1 MQGVTKG
8 NENIE
13 ALKVIKEE
21 NEELMAKLESTQL
34 PDLENENASLKQQNE
49 DMLIKNSEL
58 RHRVTLCEQDLYK
71 DAL

>member
-21 NEELMAKLESTQL
+21 NEELIAKLNSTRL
-34 PDLENENASLKQQNE
+34 PDLENEIASLKQQNE
-49 DMLIKNSEL
+49 DMFIKNSEL
-58 RHRVTLCEQDLYK
+58 RHRVTLCEQQLY
-71 DAL
+71 

>member
-21 NEELMAKLESTQL
+21 NEELIAKLNSTRL
-34 PDLENENASLKQQNE
+34 PDLENEIRKSRALNAQLANY
-49 DMLIKNSEL
+49 
-58 RHRVTLCEQDLYK
+58 YK
-71 DAL
+71 